1 MQTLVAMTVVAVDPQ
16 AECRQRV
23 EGVQDSTRY
32 YGSENSRKLFPGRG
46 DEGYEIS
53 FVVHEVH
60 S

>member
-1 MQTLVAMTVVAVDPQ
+1 MTIVAVDPQ